1 MAEDSTRKLIVQ
13 INLNALRACSG
24 FGMAW
29 VAWQA
34 YATPNGFFFGFLA
47 ACAAVGGAINAVKVL
62 WDLGRL
68 AFSGRGLRGFKRK
81 GVAPKT
87 DRMARTEDLKKRGLL
102 K

>member
-1 MAEDSTRKLIVQ
+1 MAEDSTRKLQKQ
-13 INLNALRACSG
+13 INLNALRACGG

-29 VAWQA
+29 LAWQA
-34 YATPNGFFFGFLA
+34 YATPDGFFFGFLA

-62 WDLGRL
+62 WGLGRL
-68 AFSGRGLRGFKRK
+68 AFAGRGLRGFKRK
-81 GVAPKT
+81 GAAPKT